1 MTHPTDVVFDY
12 RSAVA
17 AEFATRPTL
26 RQLAARQALAVLS
39 EAHPVVAAAGL
50 PDAEPLTLLIPV
62 QYHWS
67 RASLVETLLTALLQG
82 VPLEHLGSQDG
93 EFLIASS
100 PEYPLRD
107 PQGQVLD
114 GATSI
119 RLQVQILDDVV
130 RSLTETFCQAQLDYW
145 VAAGHQGVSRDL
157 WLQWMLKS
165 ALLQNLPLQNL
176 DARQTDCLLAV
187 LRGGARRPTV
197 FAIEAELQSEGA
209 SQRVVVPNLLIS
221 AEYDERRVL
230 LWCAP
235 SSTVQAFDSFEAFAQ
250 RLCDEL
256 AERYRFETLTWHRYA
271 LEGDVFAQQTALM
284 LDSLLQAVR
293 SVACWQATDPDAL
306 DAYLWRLTDPAS
318 LFIEGYRIEPSHTV
332 ALPPGLR
339 AMTAADRFMCQDALF
354 ELALAQAESR
364 GGTSRD
370 RLQSLHEYARQA
382 LRAAL
387 LEDHPEEASDFPDDL
402 VLILSLARGTP
413 GGAAIGPGDSFVETF
428 EMTLTDYAI
437 GDLGEARGATLSAV
451 AHRNDQVLMPWLTL
465 DYLES
470 LVTRVDIGS
479 AYPAY
484 VARTMDAP
492 EGRSE
497 RIAYFA
503 REWRS
508 ALLSSALE
516 ATLKGTIDN
525 VALQCVTD
533 YCRGWDD
540 PELPRAALMPLAFRS
555 DPEKDDVDVVRGMYV
570 LFCTE
575 PTRVLLYR
583 PLYRHTPLMAFETF
597 DALMSAIAREGA
609 LQASVLDWLPD
620 QARRVYDHG
629 GFLAPHP
636 LTPILDDAGFLLPVK
651 PAVLHRQLWIH
662 DVDTRLYQANRE
674 VLVALADRQS
684 WSNAEKHWDSL
695 IEGAWLLFDVASL
708 VVRGP
713 AATVAWLAQG
723 VAALSQDLPAL
734 TQGTAAQRSAAVVE
748 LIVTL
753 GLTVTHLAFPRDV
766 PRPLPPATP
775 MRVGPLARPELSVPR
790 GEALVQAG
798 RVEVPRALAE
808 RPETNLDFSW
818 RGGQGLNGLTH
829 AQRVRLRSM
838 RASVDLRG
846 TSEQSGMYAIGDRH
860 YISLRGEVYEVAV
873 SQAGVRI
880 VDAKGAPGP
889 WLQRIADA
897 WRVDSTLALRGGMP
911 KSRVELRREQNRARL
926 TALKEQENALTG
938 QRNAQ
943 ARVFEAHRHQLLE
956 KGRRIGEL
964 EAVAHPDAL
973 QARELALLKDL
984 HQRIQETLVYD
995 MKTLIDLDVQMDRL
1009 VGEIFA
1015 LRHVDATLEE
1025 AVILH
1030 RRTVRQELIQD
1041 YRLLYNKLADL
1052 INTASAQALGDAI
1065 AILPEGEAEI
1075 EQYKRFRATLEKV
1088 VKWEST
1094 MVSASTA
1101 FDRLLEETLNDSS
1114 ISFKDVNTGAKLD
1127 KVAYLNEVIE
1137 LRKANGVDLEV
1148 RLLLDLGEL
1157 CLDRLAASDESTLK
1171 AFQSSLAGE
1180 ALQSAG
1186 AAHGELASSD
1196 LSVEERIS
1204 VLTSVLEAYEETAAS
1219 TDYLSS
1225 VSTPVIRLETLKH
1238 YRDVLDR
1245 LKDMAERE
1253 LAQAVR
1259 EKELAV
1265 PRTRQPRV
1273 YARRVGKRRVVKT
1286 QNGRS
1291 VVGTEVEIDGVSVV
1305 QQRDARTDH
1314 VIKTFRRQGSQWL
1327 EEVKPGAEPTS
1338 ELFEPA
1344 QEPDVLRQRGRA
1356 LIGEIES
1363 VVRLARQYVRSD
1375 EAHGLSSIVDLH
1387 VDKLQDIQ
1395 ARLPRTDQDAALHAE
1410 LSDGIER
1417 LQNTRRDL
1425 LVGLYLAT
1433 SHPSASSL
1441 RFLLENDVVGIERAG
1456 PRKRLSEHDYLDVYE
1471 IRRKPAAAQA
1481 KGSGLWEAHFHYPEA
1496 TTPGRA
1502 FSKGHLKLWS
1512 QRKLGR
1518 EAQLRAAATGKDLLA
1533 IYRGDLRLNEV
1544 EGLIPFD

>member
-1 MTHPTDVVFDY
+1 MTYPTDVVPDY

-17 AEFATRPTL
+17 AEFAARPTL
-26 RQLAARQALAVLS
+26 RQLLAQQALAVLS
-39 EAHPVVAAAGL
+39 EAHPMVAAAGL
-50 PDAEPLTLLIPV
+50 PDAEPLVLLIPSLS
-62 QYHWS
+62 QES
-67 RASLVETLLTALLQG
+67 RASLVETLLNALSQG
-82 VPLEHLGSQDG
+82 MSLEHLGGKDG
-93 EFLIASS
+93 EFRVVSS
-100 PEYPLRD
+100 PEHPFRD
-107 PQGQVLD
+107 AQGQAFD
-114 GATSI
+114 DATSVSV
-119 RLQVQILDDVV
+119 QVNTLDEVV
-130 RSLTETFCQAQLDYW
+130 QTLIDTFCQAQLKYW
-145 VAAGHQGVSRDL
+145 AAPGRLGVSRDL
-157 WLQWMLKS
+157 WLQLTLKS
-165 ALLQNLPLQNL
+165 ALLKNLPLQDL
-176 DARQTDCLLAV
+176 DTRQTECLLAV
-187 LRGGARRPTV
+187 LRGGAKRPAV
-197 FAIEAELQSEGA
+197 FAVEAELQSEGA
-209 SQRVVVPNLLIS
+209 SQRVMAPNLLIS
-221 AEYDERRVL
+221 GEYDDRRVL

-256 AERYRFETLTWHRYA
+256 AERYRFETLTWHRYE

-293 SVACWQATDPDAL
+293 SVAYWQGTDPSAL
-306 DAYLWRLTDPAS
+306 EAHFSQLTDPAS
-318 LFIEGYRIEPSHTV
+318 LFIEGYRIEPSHTL

-339 AMTAADRFMCQDALF
+339 AVTAADGFMCQDALF

-364 GGTSRD
+364 GCTSRD
-370 RLQSLHEYARQA
+370 QLQSLHAYARQA
-382 LRAAL
+382 LREAL
-387 LEDHPEEASDFPDDL
+387 LEDYSDEANYFPDDL
-402 VLILSLARGTP
+402 LLTLSLARGTP
-413 GGAAIGPGDSFVETF
+413 GGAAAGPGDSHVDTF
-428 EMTLTDYAI
+428 EMTLTEYVV
-437 GDLGEARGATLSAV
+437 GDRGEARGATLSAV
-451 AHRNDQVLMPWLTL
+451 AHREGQLIMPWLTL

-470 LVTRVDIGS
+470 LVSRVDIGRV
-479 AYPAY
+479 YPAY

-492 EGRSE
+492 DGRSE
-497 RIAYFA
+497 RIECFA

-508 ALLSSALE
+508 ALLFSALE
-516 ATLKGTIDN
+516 GKLKGTLDA

-533 YCRGWDD
+533 YCRGWVD
-540 PELPRAALMPLAFRS
+540 PELPWAALMPLAFKS
-555 DPEKDDVDVVRGMYV
+555 DAETDDVDVVRGMYV
-570 LFCTE
+570 LFCVE

-583 PLYRHTPLMAFETF
+583 PFYKHASLMVFETF
-597 DALMSAIAREGA
+597 DALVSAIAREGA

-620 QARRVYDHG
+620 QARRVYDEG
-629 GFLAPHP
+629 GFLEPHR
-636 LTPILDDAGFLLPVK
+636 LTPILDEAGFLLPVK
-651 PAVLHRQLWIH
+651 PAVLHKQLWT
-662 DVDTRLYQANRE
+662 DEVDARLYEANRD
-674 VLVALADRQS
+674 VLVMLADRQS
-684 WSNAEKHWDSL
+684 WSNAEKHWASL
-695 IEGAWLLFDVASL
+695 IEGAWLLFDVVSL

-713 AATVAWLAQG
+713 AATVAWLVQG

-734 TQGTAAQRSAAVVE
+734 TQGTAAQRSAAVVD
-748 LIVTL
+748 LIVNLSTA
-753 GLTVTHLAFPRDV
+753 VAHLRLPPDMPA
-766 PRPLPPATP
+766 PLPPVASLK
-775 MRVGPLARPELSVPR
+775 VGALARPEVSIPR
-790 GEALVQAG
+790 SEPLVQAG
-798 RVEVPRALAE
+798 RVEASQALAD

-818 RGGQGLNGLTH
+818 RGAQGFNGLTH
-829 AQRVRLRSM
+829 VQRVRLRGMRSSIDLRDAPEQAGVHTVGDRRYISM
-838 RASVDLRG
+838 R
-846 TSEQSGMYAIGDRH
+846 GD
-860 YISLRGEVYEVAV
+860 VYEVLV

-880 VDAKGAPGP
+880 VDANGETGP
-889 WLQRIADA
+889 WLQRTADA

-926 TALKEQENALTG
+926 TALKEQESALTG

-956 KGRRIGEL
+956 KGRRIDEL
-964 EAVAHPDAL
+964 EAVAHPDTL
-973 QARELALLKDL
+973 QARELALLRDL

-1025 AVILH
+1025 AITLH
-1030 RRTVRQELIQD
+1030 RRTVRQELIRD
-1041 YRLLYNKLADL
+1041 YKLLYNELVDL
-1052 INTASAQALGDAI
+1052 INTASAQALGDAV

-1075 EQYKRFRATLEKV
+1075 EQYNRFHATLEKV

-1094 MVSASTA
+1094 MVSTSTA
-1101 FDRLLEETLNDSS
+1101 FDRLLEETLNDAS

-1127 KVAYLNEVIE
+1127 KVAYLNQVIE
-1137 LRKANGVDLEV
+1137 LRKANAVDLEV

-1171 AFQSSLAGE
+1171 AFHAYLAGE

-1186 AAHGELASSD
+1186 AAHGELASSE

-1204 VLTSVLEAYEETAAS
+1204 VLSSALEAYEETAAS
-1219 TDYLSS
+1219 ADYLSS
-1225 VSTPVIRLETLKH
+1225 ISTPVVRLDTLKH

-1259 EKELAV
+1259 EKELAM
-1265 PRTRQPRV
+1265 PRTRQPVV

-1286 QNGRS
+1286 QRGRS
-1291 VVGTEVEIDGVSVV
+1291 VVGTEVEIDGVPVV

-1338 ELFEPA
+1338 DLPEPA

-1356 LIGEIES
+1356 LLGEVES
-1363 VVRLARQYVRSD
+1363 VVRLARQYARSD
-1375 EAHGLSSIVDLH
+1375 EPHGLSSIVDLH

-1395 ARLPRTDQDAALHAE
+1395 VRLPRTDQDATLHSE

-1417 LQNTRRDL
+1417 LQDTRRDL

-1471 IRRKPAAAQA
+1471 IRRKPTAAQA

-1533 IYRGDLRLNEV
+1533 VYRGDLRPSEV